1 MSPRRRLRQ
10 LLPIATIALLV
21 AATARAEAPAW
32 LSLELTDAR
41 TGAVF
46 TLHDLRGRTVFLEPM
61 ATWCS
66 SCRRQ
71 LVELREVVAELDPE
85 RFAFVGLSVE
95 TALDPIELARYA
107 DTHGFGWTF
116 AVATPEMLRA
126 LTETFGFSVV
136 NPPATPHVVI
146 GPDGRVGDL
155 ATGFQP
161 ADRLVATLEEA
172 AAAP

>member
-1 MSPRRRLRQ
+1 MSTRQRLRAY
-10 LLPIATIALLV
+10 LPIVIVALLSV
-21 AATARAEAPAW
+21 ATARAQSPTW
-32 LSLELTDAR
+32 VSMELTDAR

-61 ATWCS
+61 ATWCG

-85 RFAFVGLSVE
+85 RFAFIGLSVE
-95 TALDPIELARYA
+95 TVLDPAELVRYA
-107 DTHGFGWTF
+107 DAHGFDWTF
-116 AVATPEMLRA
+116 AVATPELLRA
-126 LTETFGFSVV
+126 LTESFGFSVT

-146 GPDGRVGDL
+146 GPDGSVGDL
-155 ATGFQP
+155 ATGFHT